1 MKITNKEM
9 GLLLDKQLAE
19 KHFGY
24 LHDAWIDNELKHY
37 EEYYKVEDADLIT
50 TSRLEEGTYKDL
62 RVLQDFFEENHHA

>member
-24 LHDAWIDNELKHY
+24 LYDAWIDNELKHY

-50 TSRLEEGTYKDL
+50 TSRLEEGNYKDL
-62 RVLQDFFEENHHA
+62 RVIKDFFEENHYA

>member
-24 LHDAWIDNELKHY
+24 SHDAWIDNELKHY

-50 TSRLEEGTYKDL
+50 TSRLEEGNYKDL